1 MPVLTIDGI
10 SVQVAAGSTILDA
23 ATAVG
28 IKIPTMCFLKGL
40 PAQTSCL
47 VCVVRVNGSPRLVP
61 SCATVAVDGMMVD
74 SSSEDVLTARR
85 TALELL
91 LGNHLGDCVGPCQT
105 ACPAHM
111 DIPTMIAQI
120 AAGEYRQAITTI
132 KQHIALPA
140 VVGRIC
146 PELCERSCHRATHDS
161 PLSICRLKRFA
172 ADIDLTSP
180 QPYLPDCAPPSG
192 KRVAIIGAGP
202 TGLAAAYYLQQ
213 MGHHCVLFDEHEQ
226 PGGMLR
232 YGVTPDRLPHGVLD
246 AEIGLILQMGAE
258 LRTICCCHDAQSL
271 DDLSNQYDAVLLACG
286 KQSSDKLS
294 SLGLKTTSHGL
305 LADRQTMM
313 SSKPG
318 VFAAGSVVT
327 PSQYAVRAVAKGRSA
342 AISIDHYLKGSESDA
357 DHAPFS
363 VHMGHLQ
370 EGEIAIM
377 MEDTSA
383 SRRVAPQGDGF
394 TEDEAVT
401 EASRCMRCECGKL
414 HGCKLRDYSIELKAS
429 PTRFKGAR
437 ELLRRYQH
445 HPYVVYEPGKCI
457 TCGICIEL
465 CQKSAEPIGL
475 AFMGRGFD
483 VKPGIP
489 FNEPFAQALKAV
501 AVECV
506 KACPTGAL
514 VMKKTACLSAPEEIQ
529 HEPI

>member
-1 MPVLTIDGI
+1 MPVLTIDGHE
-10 SVQVAAGSTILDA
+10 VQIAQGSTILDA
-23 ATAVG
+23 AAAAG

-61 SCATVAVDGMMVD
+61 SCATLAVDGMVVD
-74 SSSEDVLTARR
+74 SSSEEVVTARR

-105 ACPAHM
+105 GCPAHM
-111 DIPTMIAQI
+111 DIPTMIAHI
-120 AAGEYRQAITTI
+120 SAGDYRQAITTI

-140 VVGRIC
+140 VLGRIC
-146 PELCERSCHRATHDS
+146 PELCERSCHRAAQDS
-161 PLSICRLKRFA
+161 PVSICRIKRFA
-172 ADIDLTSP
+172 ADVDLASP

-213 MGHHCVLFDEHEQ
+213 LGHHCVLFDEHEQ

-232 YGVTPDRLPHGVLD
+232 YGVTPDKLPHDVLD

-258 LRTICCCHDAQSL
+258 LRSNSCCDNAQCL
-271 DDLSNQYDAVLLACG
+271 DDLSTSYGAVLLACG
-286 KQSSDKLS
+286 KLEGDRLTR
-294 SLGLKTTSHGL
+294 LGLKTTPHGI

-342 AISIDHYLKGSESDA
+342 ALAIDHYLKGLASDA
-357 DHAPFS
+357 DHSPFS

-370 EGEIAIM
+370 EGEISIM
-377 MEDTSA
+377 MDGVSESA
-383 SRRVAPQGDGF
+383 RVVPSGDGF

-401 EASRCMRCECGKL
+401 EARRCMRCECGKL

-429 PTRFKGAR
+429 PTRFKGTR
-437 ELLRRYQH
+437 ELLRRYQN
-445 HPYVVYEPGKCI
+445 HPFVVYEPGKCI
-457 TCGICIEL
+457 TCGLCIEL
-465 CQKSAEPIGL
+465 CQRFAEPIGL

-483 VKPGIP
+483 VRPGVP
-489 FNEPFAQALKAV
+489 FDEPFAHALKVV

-506 KACPTGAL
+506 NACPTGAL
-514 VMKKTACLSAPEEIQ
+514 VMKKTAGQPATEEI
-529 HEPI
+529 

>member
-1 MPVLTIDGI
+1 MPVLSIDGRT
-10 SVQVAAGSTILDA
+10 VHVAPGSTILDA
-23 ATAVG
+23 ATAAG
-28 IKIPTMCFLKGL
+28 IKIPTMCFLKDL

-61 SCATVAVDGMMVD
+61 SCATLATDGMVVD
-74 SSSEDVLTARR
+74 SSSEDVVTARR

-111 DIPTMIAQI
+111 DIPSMIAQI
-120 AAGEYRQAITTI
+120 AAGDYRRAIITI

-140 VVGRIC
+140 VLGRIC

-172 ADIDLTSP
+172 ADVDLASP
-180 QPYLPDCAPPSG
+180 QPYLPDCVPPSG

-202 TGLAAAYYLQQ
+202 TGLAAAYYLLQ
-213 MGHHCVLFDEHEQ
+213 MGHQCVIFDEHEQ

-232 YGVTPDRLPHGVLD
+232 YGVTPDRLPHNILD
-246 AEIGLILQMGAE
+246 AEIGLILQLGAE
-258 LRTICCCHDAQSL
+258 LHTNYCCDDAQCL
-271 DDLSNQYDAVLLACG
+271 DELSSQHDAVLLACG
-286 KQSSDKLS
+286 KLDGEKMAR
-294 SLGLKTTSHGL
+294 LGLKATANGIQV
-305 LADRQTMM
+305 DRLTMM

-342 AISIDHYLKGSESDA
+342 AIAIDHYLNGYASDA

-370 EGEIAIM
+370 ESEIAIM
-377 MEDTSA
+377 MEGTSV
-383 SRRVAPQGDGF
+383 SSRVAPQGDGF
-394 TEDEAVT
+394 TENEAVT

-437 ELLRRYQH
+437 ELLRRFQN
-445 HPYVVYEPGKCI
+445 HPFVIYESGKCI
-457 TCGICIEL
+457 TCGLCIEL

-489 FNEPFAQALKAV
+489 FNEPFAQALEAV

-506 KACPTGAL
+506 NACPTGAL
-514 VMKKTACLSAPEEIQ
+514 VMKKTKSQSAPEEIQ